1 GNNRI
6 LERTRSCSLFGL
18 SHKTENRMNSACLVA
33 TQTPFGHRSAFL
45 SAESQPGVQQSPM
58 SSRAALWRPWI
69 VTSQDRC
76 RRNKLACP
84 YTRPTVPGNTT
95 ADGKTQSFQH
105 PVRLF
110 WPKSKSYDYL
120 YSDGEALLRNF
131 PVQATISFYDESD
144 SEDEDE
150 EQDDWEEEED
160 SDEKECLK
168 PQSHFCAYN

>member
-1 GNNRI
+1 MF
-6 LERTRSCSLFGL
+6 SLY
-18 SHKTENRMNSACLVA
+18 H
-33 TQTPFGHRSAFL
+33 
-45 SAESQPGVQQSPM
+45 
-58 SSRAALWRPWI
+58 
-69 VTSQDRC
+69 
-76 RRNKLACP
+76 
-84 YTRPTVPGNTT
+84 
-95 ADGKTQSFQH
+95 
-105 PVRLF
+105 RLF

-144 SEDEDE
+144 SEDEEE

>member
-1 GNNRI
+1 
-6 LERTRSCSLFGL
+6 
-18 SHKTENRMNSACLVA
+18 MNSACLVA
-33 TQTPFGHRSAFL
+33 TQTPFVNPSAFVQ
-45 SAESQPGVQQSPM
+45 AEIQPGGQQSPM
-58 SSRAALWRPWI
+58 SSRAVLWRPWLI
-69 VTSQDRC
+69 TSQDGC
-76 RRNKLACP
+76 KRNKLACP
-84 YTRPTVPGNTT
+84 YTRPTMTGNTT

-144 SEDEDE
+144 SEDEEE

-160 SDEKECLK
+160 SEEKECLK
-168 PQSHFCAYN
+168 PQSHFTTYN

>member
-1 GNNRI
+1 RLI
-6 LERTRSCSLFGL
+6 IHVVFFFISDTDPLFL
-18 SHKTENRMNSACLVA
+18 LPFFSH
-33 TQTPFGHRSAFL
+33 
-45 SAESQPGVQQSPM
+45 
-58 SSRAALWRPWI
+58 AALWRPWLI
-69 VTSQDRC
+69 TSRDGC

-84 YTRPTVPGNTT
+84 YTRPAVPSNTP

-144 SEDEDE
+144 SEN
-150 EQDDWEEEED
+150 EEEED
-160 SDEKECLK
+160 EEDWEDEEEDDCDEKECLK
-168 PQSHFCAYN
+168 PQNHFTTYN